1 VREVA
6 EVALDLDSLRPRELE
21 PKAGD
26 GESSTESPSKGFS
39 TGFPRRVGG
48 EWARETSRVGNRIS
62 WLESQPEYVRHDM
75 VVKKSDIGR
84 LIGVRGVVLHR
95 LLTRTQ
101 CEIFV
106 LDKEG
111 HPPDISD
118 LERLVIL
125 IGTLEQVKFA
135 MAETTSVLTAIPPMA
150 RTETASTAVGHHP
163 ERRRRSAEG
172 ERHAAQT
179 PGGMSGGRNK
189 EQFEGQ
195 QAYADHHA
203 YGDLNAYGAQQG
215 HGGQAGGWLIGSA
228 AAETGYPHMVTY
240 HELPLQPMM
249 AMPSAPYLPPHMQ
262 TGLPVAQQPP
272 PGLVMH
278 PQQYPQQSPQQQPA
292 PTGLY
297 STMVAYPSAPP
308 PYAVQGATPQYRP
321 SVPYQ
326 QPVPYAAPQPWLL
339 QPSLLQPPYPP
350 APPFAPPYAPAAYQQ
365 TAYYAGQ
372 PPAGAMAQQYAP
384 SQAATGYPAVQSY
397 GY

>member
-1 VREVA
+1 M
-6 EVALDLDSLRPRELE
+6 
-21 PKAGD
+21 
-26 GESSTESPSKGFS
+26 
-39 TGFPRRVGG
+39 GFPRRVGG
-48 EWARETSRVGNRIS
+48 EWARETSRVGNRIA

-75 VVKKSDIGR
+75 VVKKTDIGR

-111 HPPDISD
+111 HPPDISES
-118 LERLVIL
+118 ERLVIL

-135 MAETTSVLTAIPPMA
+135 MAETTSVLTALPPIA
-150 RTETASTAVGHHP
+150 RTETASIAGRHHP
-163 ERRRRSAEG
+163 GHERRRSSAEG
-172 ERHAAQT
+172 ERLAAQP

-195 QAYADHHA
+195 QAYADHQA

-215 HGGQAGGWLIGSA
+215 QQGPAGGWLIGSA

-262 TGLPVAQQPP
+262 TGMPVAQHPP
-272 PGLVMH
+272 PGMMMYL
-278 PQQYPQQSPQQQPA
+278 QQQPA

-297 STMVAYPSAPP
+297 STMGAYPSAPP
-308 PYAVQGATPQYRP
+308 PYAVQGAAPQYRP
-321 SVPYQ
+321 SAPYQ
-326 QPVPYAAPQPWLL
+326 QPVPYAAPQPWQH
-339 QPSLLQPPYPP
+339 QPSQLQPPYPP
-350 APPFAPPYAPAAYQQ
+350 APPLAPAAYQQ
-365 TAYYAGQ
+365 TAYYAQYAGQ

-384 SQAATGYPAVQSY
+384 PQAATGHPAMQSY